1 MKVTILLAD
10 SAQAVNGKLYI
21 LGGGWSV
28 TGPAPATM
36 ALAVKIEVP
45 WDEANMKH
53 RFLLELL
60 DADGRHV
67 SPPGADGP
75 IQVDGQFEV
84 GRPAGVSPGTP
95 IDFVFAV
102 NIAAVPLAAASRF
115 TWRLSI
121 DGTSEDDWY
130 VSFATRPPV
139 ETQT

>member
-1 MKVTILLAD
+1 MLAD

-53 RFLLELL
+53 RFVLELL
-60 DADGRHV
+60 DADGR
-67 SPPGADGP
+67 PFIAPGREGP
-75 IQVDGQFEV
+75 LQVDGQFEV
-84 GRPAGVSPGTP
+84 GRPAGVAPGTP

-102 NIAAVPLAAASRF
+102 NIAAIQLVPSSRY
-115 TWRLSI
+115 TWRLSV
-121 DGTSEDDWY
+121 DDNSHDDWY
-130 VSFATRPPV
+130 VSFATRPPA
-139 ETQT
+139 EAQT